1 MKKKI
6 FKYICLVL
14 YIICSTLIIVHS
26 SFNGNLSS
34 NESNKVVNIFSS
46 VLNKITKENNVY
58 IDVSDIE
65 LNTLLDKTY
74 LGETI
79 TLDLNVL
86 PNDAS
91 NKSLS
96 FSSSDDS
103 IASISSNG
111 ILEFNSLGECDI
123 NIISNANK
131 DVKLV
136 KHINVAYPEIKDYK
150 IYIDG
155 NEYVNNMLL
164 SSSSYHYIDVVSET
178 NIYKK
183 EFISSLTKVNEYGAF
198 YLGDSISDDFS
209 MNINLNDNIN
219 VTLKFIIGSEK
230 KNESISSYSL
240 SSFNEK
246 LYVNG
251 IYNLNHSFLPTNG
264 NKHDLYYKIDCE
276 YGEVKNDKLYI
287 YKASDNLN
295 LEVISRSSSNILY
308 KTSLMSYDVFP
319 SEIII
324 NNKLDNDTLTLSVL
338 NSTLLNISFNKEA
351 TYKNIQYESGD
362 TSILIID
369 NNGLIRT
376 LEKGETY
383 IKVSL
388 DYDSKHLE
396 KIIKVK
402 VTRQPYIRDL
412 DTFSYFVRKLVGHF
426 GLFLAM
432 SLFGT
437 LTYLM
442 FIEKKYIAYPISIGV
457 SFILASGSEIIQIF
471 AGSRG
476 PSFKD
481 VGIDMLGAS
490 IPFLIILVID
500 MIIYLHKTKKSIKE
514 EL

>member
-26 SFNGNLSS
+26 SFNGNVSS
-34 NESNKVVNIFSS
+34 NESNKVVNIFSY
-46 VLNKITKENNVY
+46 VLNKITRENNVY
-58 IDVSDIE
+58 IDVTGIE
-65 LNTLLDKTY
+65 LNSSLDKMY
-74 LGETI
+74 LGEKV

-86 PNDAS
+86 PSDAS

-96 FSSSDDS
+96 FSSSDTS
-103 IASISSNG
+103 VASISSNG
-111 ILEFNSLGECDI
+111 TLEFNSLGECDI
-123 NIISNANK
+123 TITSKANN

-136 KHINVAYPEIKDYK
+136 KHINVVYPEIKDYK

-155 NEYVNNMLL
+155 NEYIENMLV
-164 SSSSYHYIDVVSET
+164 SSSSYHYIDVVSDT

-183 EFISSLTKVNEYGAF
+183 EFTSTFTEVNEYGAF
-198 YLGDSISDDFS
+198 YLGDPTTNFS
-209 MNINLNDNIN
+209 MDVNLNDNIN
-219 VTLKFIIGSEK
+219 FTLKFSIGSEK
-230 KNESISSYSL
+230 KNESVSSYSL
-240 SSFNEK
+240 SPFNEK

-251 IYNLNHSFLPTNG
+251 IYNLDYSFLPTNG
-264 NKHDLYYKIDCE
+264 NKHDLYYKIDSE
-276 YGEVKNDKLYI
+276 YGEVKDDKLYI
-287 YKASDNLN
+287 YKASENLN
-295 LEVISRSSSNILY
+295 LEVISRSSSTILY
-308 KTSLMSYDVFP
+308 KTSLVAHDVFP

-324 NNKLDNDTLTLSVL
+324 NNKLDNDTLSLSVL
-338 NSTLLNISFNKEA
+338 NSTLLNISFNEEA
-351 TYKNIQYESGD
+351 TYKNVQYESGD
-362 TSILIID
+362 TSILVID

-383 IKVSL
+383 IKISL

-396 KIIKVK
+396 KIIKIN

-426 GLFLAM
+426 GLFMAM

-442 FIEKKYIAYPISIGV
+442 FIKKKYIAYPISIGV

-471 AGSRG
+471 AGNRG

-481 VGIDMLGAS
+481 VGIDMLGVS

>member
-26 SFNGNLSS
+26 SFNGNVSS
-34 NESNKVVNIFSS
+34 NESNKVVNIFSY
-46 VLNKITKENNVY
+46 VLNKITRENNVY
-58 IDVSDIE
+58 IDVTDIE
-65 LNTLLDKTY
+65 LNSSLDKMY
-74 LGETI
+74 LGEKV

-86 PNDAS
+86 PSDAS

-96 FSSSDDS
+96 FSSSDNS

-111 ILEFNSLGECDI
+111 TLEFNSLGECDI
-123 NIISNANK
+123 TITSKANN

-136 KHINVAYPEIKDYK
+136 KHINVVYPEIKDYK

-155 NEYVNNMLL
+155 NEYIENMLV
-164 SSSSYHYIDVVSET
+164 SSSSYHYIDVVSDI

-183 EFISSLTKVNEYGAF
+183 EFTSTFTDVNEYGAF
-198 YLGDSISDDFS
+198 YLGDSTTNFS
-209 MNINLNDNIN
+209 MDVNLNDNIN
-219 VTLKFIIGSEK
+219 VTLKFSIGSEK
-230 KNESISSYSL
+230 KNESVSSYSL
-240 SSFNEK
+240 SPFNEK

-251 IYNLNHSFLPTNG
+251 IYNLDYSFLPTNG
-264 NKHDLYYKIDCE
+264 NKHDLYYKIDSE
-276 YGEVKNDKLYI
+276 YGEVKDDKLYI
-287 YKASDNLN
+287 YKASENLN
-295 LEVISRSSSNILY
+295 LEVISRSSSTILY
-308 KTSLMSYDVFP
+308 KTSLTSYDVFP

-324 NNKLDNDTLTLSVL
+324 NNKLDNDTLSLSVL
-338 NSTLLNISFNKEA
+338 NSTLLNISFNEEA
-351 TYKNIQYESGD
+351 TYKNVQYESGD
-362 TSILIID
+362 TSILVID

-383 IKVSL
+383 IKISL

-396 KIIKVK
+396 KIIKIN

-426 GLFLAM
+426 GLFMAM

-442 FIEKKYIAYPISIGV
+442 FIKKKYIAYPISIGV

-471 AGSRG
+471 AGNRG

-481 VGIDMLGAS
+481 VGIDMLGVS

>member
-14 YIICSTLIIVHS
+14 YIACSTLIIVHS
-26 SFNGNLSS
+26 SFNGNVSS
-34 NESNKVVNIFSS
+34 NESNKVVNIFTS
-46 VLNKITKENNVY
+46 VLNKITKENNIY
-58 IDVSDIE
+58 IDVDEIE
-65 LNTLLDKTY
+65 LNTSLDKTY
-74 LGETI
+74 LGEKI
-79 TLDLNVL
+79 SLDLNVL
-86 PNDAS
+86 PTDAS

-96 FSSSDDS
+96 FSSSNEN

-111 ILEFNSLGECDI
+111 TLTFNSLGECDI
-123 NIISNANK
+123 FVTSNANNN
-131 DVKLV
+131 VKLV
-136 KHINVAYPEIKDYK
+136 KHINVVYPEINDYK

-155 NEYVNNMLL
+155 IEYATNMAL
-164 SSSSYHYIDVVSET
+164 SSSSYHYIDVVSNS

-183 EFISSLTKVNEYGAF
+183 EFSSTSIKVNEYGAF
-198 YLGDSISDDFS
+198 YLNNSSDNFS
-209 MNINLNDNIN
+209 LDVNLNDNID
-219 VTLKFIIGSEK
+219 VELKFNISGEE

-240 SSFNEK
+240 TSFNEK

-251 IYNLNHSFLPTNG
+251 IYDLNYSFLSNNS
-264 NKHDLYYKIDCE
+264 NKQDLYYKIDSE
-276 YGEVKNDKLYI
+276 YGEVKDDKLYI
-287 YKASDNLN
+287 YKASENLN
-295 LEVISRSSSNILY
+295 LEVISRSSCSSLY
-308 KTSLMSYDVFP
+308 STTLKTFDVFP

-324 NNKLDNDTLTLSVL
+324 NNKLENDILSLSVL
-338 NSTLLNISFNKEA
+338 NSTLLNVSFNEEA

-362 TSILIID
+362 TSILVID
-369 NNGLIRT
+369 NNGLICT
-376 LEKGETY
+376 LKKGETY

-388 DYDSKHLE
+388 DYDSNHLE
-396 KIIKVK
+396 KIVK
-402 VTRQPYIRDL
+402 VNVIRQPYIRDL
-412 DTFSYFVRKLVGHF
+412 DTFSYYIRKLVGHF

-442 FIEKKYIAYPISIGV
+442 FIKKKYIAYPISLGV
-457 SFILASGSEIIQIF
+457 SFLLASLSEFIQIF

-500 MIIYLHKTKKSIKE
+500 MIIYLHKTKKSITE

>member
-26 SFNGNLSS
+26 SFNGNVSS
-34 NESNKVVNIFSS
+34 NESNKVVNIFSY
-46 VLNKITKENNVY
+46 VLNKITRENNVY
-58 IDVSDIE
+58 IDVTDIE
-65 LNTLLDKTY
+65 LNTSLDKMY
-74 LGETI
+74 LGEKV

-86 PNDAS
+86 PSDAS

-96 FSSSDDS
+96 FSSSDNS

-111 ILEFNSLGECDI
+111 TLEFNSLGECDI
-123 NIISNANK
+123 TITSKANN

-136 KHINVAYPEIKDYK
+136 KHINVVYPEIKDYK

-155 NEYVNNMLL
+155 NEYVENMLV
-164 SSSSYHYIDVVSET
+164 SSSSYHYIDVVSDT

-183 EFISSLTKVNEYGAF
+183 EFTSTFTEVNEYGAF
-198 YLGDSISDDFS
+198 YLGDSTTNFS
-209 MNINLNDNIN
+209 MDVNLNDNIN
-219 VTLKFIIGSEK
+219 FTLKFSIGSEK
-230 KNESISSYSL
+230 KNEAISSYSL
-240 SSFNEK
+240 SPFNEK

-251 IYNLNHSFLPTNG
+251 IYNLDYSFLPTNG
-264 NKHDLYYKIDCE
+264 NKHDLYYKIDSE
-276 YGEVKNDKLYI
+276 YGEVKDDKLYI
-287 YKASDNLN
+287 YKASENLN
-295 LEVISRSSSNILY
+295 LEVISRSSSTILY
-308 KTSLMSYDVFP
+308 KTSLTSYDVFP

-324 NNKLDNDTLTLSVL
+324 NNKLDNDTLSLSVL
-338 NSTLLNISFNKEA
+338 NSTLLNISFNEEA
-351 TYKNIQYESGD
+351 TYKNVQYESGD
-362 TSILIID
+362 TSILVID

-383 IKVSL
+383 IKISL

-396 KIIKVK
+396 KIIKIN

-426 GLFLAM
+426 GLFMAM

-442 FIEKKYIAYPISIGV
+442 FIKKKYIAYPISIGV

-471 AGSRG
+471 AGNRG

-481 VGIDMLGAS
+481 VGIDMLGVS

>member
-6 FKYICLVL
+6 FKYICLIL

-26 SFNGNLSS
+26 SFNGNASS
-34 NESNKVVNIFSS
+34 NESNKVVNIFSY
-46 VLNKITKENNVY
+46 VLNKITRENNVY
-58 IDVSDIE
+58 IDATDIE
-65 LNTLLDKTY
+65 LNTSLDKMY
-74 LGETI
+74 LGEKV

-86 PNDAS
+86 PSDAS

-103 IASISSNG
+103 VASISSNG
-111 ILEFNSLGECDI
+111 TLEFNSLGECDI
-123 NIISNANK
+123 TITSNANK

-136 KHINVAYPEIKDYK
+136 KHVNVVYPEIKDYK

-155 NEYVNNMLL
+155 NEYAENMLV
-164 SSSSYHYIDVVSET
+164 SSSSYHYIDIVSDT

-183 EFISSLTKVNEYGAF
+183 EFTSTFTEVNEYGAF
-198 YLGDSISDDFS
+198 YLGDSTTNFS
-209 MNINLNDNIN
+209 MGVNLNDNID
-219 VTLKFIIGSEK
+219 VTLKFTLGSEK
-230 KNESISSYSL
+230 KNESVSSYTL
-240 SSFNEK
+240 SSFYEK

-251 IYNLNHSFLPTNG
+251 IYNLNYSFLPTSS
-264 NKHDLYYKIDCE
+264 NKHDLYYKIDSE
-276 YGEVKNDKLYI
+276 YGEVKDDKLYI
-287 YKASDNLN
+287 YKASENLN
-295 LEVISRSSSNILY
+295 LEVISRSSSTILY
-308 KTSLMSYDVFP
+308 KTSLTTYDVFP

-324 NNKLDNDTLTLSVL
+324 NNKLDNDILSLSVL
-338 NSTLLNISFNKEA
+338 SSTLLNISFNEEA
-351 TYKNIQYESGD
+351 TYKNVKYESGD
-362 TSILIID
+362 TSILVID

-396 KIIKVK
+396 KIIKVN

-442 FIEKKYIAYPISIGV
+442 FIKKKYLAYPISIGV
-457 SFILASGSEIIQIF
+457 SFILASSSEIIQIF
-471 AGSRG
+471 AGNRG

>member
-26 SFNGNLSS
+26 SFNGNVSS
-34 NESNKVVNIFSS
+34 NESNKVVNIFSY
-46 VLNKITKENNVY
+46 VLNKITRENNVY
-58 IDVSDIE
+58 IDVTDIE
-65 LNTLLDKTY
+65 LNSSLDKMY
-74 LGETI
+74 LGEKV

-86 PNDAS
+86 PSDAS

-96 FSSSDDS
+96 FSSSDNS

-111 ILEFNSLGECDI
+111 TLEFNSLGECDI
-123 NIISNANK
+123 TITSKANN

-136 KHINVAYPEIKDYK
+136 KHINVVYPEIKDYK

-155 NEYVNNMLL
+155 NEYVENMLV
-164 SSSSYHYIDVVSET
+164 SSSSYHYIDVVSGT

-183 EFISSLTKVNEYGAF
+183 EFTSTFTEVNEYGAF
-198 YLGDSISDDFS
+198 YLGDSTTNFS
-209 MNINLNDNIN
+209 MDVNLNDNIN
-219 VTLKFIIGSEK
+219 VTLKFSIGSEK
-230 KNESISSYSL
+230 KNELVSSYSL
-240 SSFNEK
+240 SPFNEK

-251 IYNLNHSFLPTNG
+251 IYDLDYSFLPTNG
-264 NKHDLYYKIDCE
+264 NKHDLYYKIDSE
-276 YGEVKNDKLYI
+276 YGEVKDDKLYI
-287 YKASDNLN
+287 YKASENLN
-295 LEVISRSSSNILY
+295 LEVISRSSSTILY
-308 KTSLMSYDVFP
+308 KTSLTSYDVFP

-324 NNKLDNDTLTLSVL
+324 NNKLDNDTLSLSVL
-338 NSTLLNISFNKEA
+338 NSTLLNISFNEEA
-351 TYKNIQYESGD
+351 TYKNVQYESGD
-362 TSILIID
+362 TSILVID

-383 IKVSL
+383 IKISL

-396 KIIKVK
+396 KIIKIN

-426 GLFLAM
+426 GLFMAM

-442 FIEKKYIAYPISIGV
+442 FIKKKYIAYPISIGV

-471 AGSRG
+471 AGNRG

-481 VGIDMLGAS
+481 VGIDMLGVS